1 MWKRVMILFLAL
13 SSLLTFAS
21 NSPAATPKDSLVIA
35 ADTQI
40 LISLDPAVCY
50 ETFAA
55 QITEAGY
62 SGLTSIQPVN
72 GVLTPVPCLAEKWD
86 ILDNGTKYV
95 FHLRKNARF
104 SNGDPVTADDVVFSF
119 QRLLSI
125 NKSPAWLLEE
135 IGLTKENMQETI
147 ANQDDNTVV
156 LKTKPLAPNVILSIL
171 GGSWGG
177 IVNKKVVM
185 ANEVNGDFGEAYLLD
200 KSVGAGAGPYE
211 IVEWKRNDHI
221 LLRAN
226 KYYWAGIPAIK
237 QIYIKDVPEATT
249 QFLLVQKGDADVA
262 WRVTTEQAAQLKNSP
277 QKGIKLV
284 TVPSQSNEYVAMN
297 AQWGPFKDER
307 VIQAIKYA
315 IDYDAIIK
323 SVMKGFAILN
333 QNFIPI
339 GYFGYV
345 EMNPYKKDL
354 AKAKQLLKE
363 AGYSN
368 GFEVELLTNPTQ
380 IRTDEAIII
389 QSNLAEVG
397 IKVNVTTMPASE
409 MYAKFRQQGHQMIL
423 AGWGIDYPDPDAL
436 AKPFAN
442 YKVKQLAWR
451 TMWYDDYAANLAEK
465 AGQELDQARR
475 LELYRTL
482 QEYWIKKSPFIML
495 YQPLD
500 FWVVRDNVMGFEE
513 AATGYSITFDFTKIT
528 KK

>member
-1 MWKRVMILFLAL
+1 MRKRVMVLCLAFL
-13 SSLLTFAS
+13 SCFFFAS
-21 NSPAATPKDSLVIA
+21 ASPAATPKDSLVIA

-62 SGLTSIQPVN
+62 SGLTHIQSVN
-72 GVLTPVPCLAEKWD
+72 GVLTPVPALAESWE
-86 ILDNGTKYV
+86 ILEDGTKYV
-95 FHLRKNARF
+95 FRLRENARF

-125 NKSPAWLLEE
+125 GKSPAWLLEE
-135 IGLTKENMQETI
+135 IGLTKENMNETI
-147 ANQDDNTVV
+147 LKEDDRTVV
-156 LKTKPLAPNVILSIL
+156 LKTKPLAPNIILSIL

-185 ANEVNGDFGEAYLLD
+185 ANETNGDFGEAFLQD
-200 KSVGAGAGPYE
+200 KSAGAGAGPYE
-211 IVEWKRNDHI
+211 IVEWKRNDHV

-226 KYYWAGIPAIK
+226 QHYWSGEPAIK

-249 QFLLVQKGDADVA
+249 QFLLVQKGDVDVA
-262 WRVTTEQAAQLKNSP
+262 WRVTTEQAAQLRNSP
-277 QKGIKLV
+277 QKGVKLV

-307 VIQAIKYA
+307 VVKAVKYA
-315 IDYDAIIK
+315 IDYDAIID
-323 SVMKGFAILN
+323 SVLKGFAVLN

-339 GYFGYV
+339 GYYGYI
-345 EMNPYKKDL
+345 EMNPYKKDVE
-354 AKAKQLLKE
+354 KARQLLKE
-363 AGYSN
+363 AGYPE

-380 IRTDEAIII
+380 IRMDEAVLI

-397 IKVNVTTMPASE
+397 IKAKVTTMPASE
-409 MYAKFRQQGHQMIL
+409 MYAKYRQQGHQIIL

-442 YKVKQLAWR
+442 YRVKQLAWR
-451 TMWYDDYAANLAEK
+451 TMWYDDNAADLAEK
-465 AGQELDQARR
+465 AGLELNDERR
-475 LELYRTL
+475 LEIYKEL
-482 QEYWIKKSPFIML
+482 QEYWIEKSPFALL

-500 FWVVRDNVMGFEE
+500 FWVIRDNLIGFEE
-513 AATGYSITFDFTKIT
+513 AAAGYSITFDFTKIS